1 MPFPVANQLAFITWA
16 TAEEAQ
22 ILTLLVGTLA
32 VVFVWKI
39 LHTFSRDHSIVR
51 VVGVVAVGAIALLAA
66 GNPQWFVGQA
76 QKELNNGGLGPIH
89 ARMAPAPVALAA
101 QSRAQVR

>member
-1 MPFPVANQLAFITWA
+1 MPFPVPTQLAFITWA

-22 ILTLLVGTLA
+22 ILTLLIGTLA

-39 LHTFSRDHSIVR
+39 LHTFSKDHSIVR

-76 QKELNNGGLGPIH
+76 QKELQNGGLGPVH
-89 ARMAPAPVALAA
+89 AHMAPAALAA
-101 QSRAQVR
+101 PYRAQAR